1 MGVGEPG
8 VLSGLTIL
16 GDTCLELTSTGGNDK
31 QAAIGLGGSG
41 DRVLDE
47 ITMSGSVD
55 DGDVVLRGFE
65 LPESNIDGDST
76 LTLGLQFVEH
86 PCVLEGALAH
96 LLSLLLE
103 LLDGP
108 LVDATALVDQVAGGG
123 GLTGVHVADNH
134 NVDVDLFL
142 SHFCWLKLLLKC
154 YNQAV

>member
-65 LPESNIDGDST
+65 LPESNIDS
-76 LTLGLQFVEH
+76 LSKFTLGVQFVQN
-86 PCVLEGALAH
+86 PRVLEGAFAH
-96 LLSLLLE
+96 LLSLLLNV
-103 LLDGP
+103 LDGS
-108 LVDATALVDQVAGGG
+108 LVDTTALVDQVSGGG
-123 GLTGVHVADNH
+123 GLTGVHVANNH

-154 YNQAV
+154 YTQ